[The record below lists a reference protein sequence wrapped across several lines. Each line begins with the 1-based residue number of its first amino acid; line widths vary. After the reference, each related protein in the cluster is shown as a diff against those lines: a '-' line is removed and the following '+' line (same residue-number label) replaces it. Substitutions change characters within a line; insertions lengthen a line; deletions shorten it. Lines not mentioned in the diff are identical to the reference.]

1 MAELKADICYIKR
14 SLDTNETQHR
24 EILDKIDAITKHA
37 AERFAD
43 KNDQEKIMKRF
54 DQLSGIYV
62 SREEFKPVKAIIYG
76 MVGFVLLAFLSAVV
90 GFVITAKF

>member
-1 MAELKADICYIKR
+1 MAELKSDIHYIKQ
-14 SLDTNETQHR
+14 SLSKNDQQHR

-37 AERFAD
+37 SDRFAD
-43 KNDQEKIMKRF
+43 KNDQDKIMKRF

-76 MVGFVLLAFLSAVV
+76 MVGFILLAFLSAVV
-90 GFVITAKF
+90 GFVITTKF